1 MLNILIPVY
10 KGGSLFLG
18 ALNSALTKC
27 PPSSRI
33 FISFN
38 GESDDDYARYLAYQK
53 TIQLRNE
60 VFVNRTNAELPAI
73 QHAMNMKTWLGK
85 HLSDRDKIMFL
96 CHDDE
101 ILAEIPQESLPDVIE
116 HEDCVTFPE
125 WHLHDVSGNFI
136 EIKKIS
142 EINLNQDIEDFIF
155 DTFRAGDIYTNLS
168 GIVCNFRSLKK
179 YCRWLKIKKT
189 GARMEF
195 MLATASHVQKIRCE
209 NNIKVKIRK
218 SPESDGSKI
227 TIKNYY
233 YDEMN
238 FIIWLLTNFRIVKYN
253 NLKSSLYR
261 FFELYKMYK
270 ISC

>member
-1 MLNILIPVY
+1 M
-10 KGGSLFLG
+10 G

-38 GESDDDYARYLAYQK
+38 GESDDDYARYLAYQNFNQ
-53 TIQLRNE
+53 IRNE
-60 VFVNRTNAELPAI
+60 VLVNRTNAELSAI
-73 QHAMNMKTWLGK
+73 QHAMNMKAWLGK
-85 HLSDRDKIMFL
+85 HLSNRDKIMFL

-101 ILAEIPQESLPDVIE
+101 IMAEIPQESLRNLNE

-125 WHLHDVSGNFI
+125 WHLHDVTGNFI

-142 EINLNQDIEDFIF
+142 EINLNQSIEGFIF

-168 GIVCNFRSLKK
+168 GIVCKFKAFKK

-195 MLATASHVQKIRCE
+195 MLATGRNIKKIRSDE
-209 NNIKVKIRK
+209 IIKIKIRR
-218 SPESDGSKI
+218 SPDSDGATLSI
-227 TIKNYY
+227 RDIYF
-233 YDEMN
+233 DERI
-238 FIIWLLTNFRIVKYN
+238 FILWLLFNFRITKASNVRYAIKKFRYCFGF
-253 NLKSSLYR
+253 R
-261 FFELYKMYK
+261 
-270 ISC
+270 